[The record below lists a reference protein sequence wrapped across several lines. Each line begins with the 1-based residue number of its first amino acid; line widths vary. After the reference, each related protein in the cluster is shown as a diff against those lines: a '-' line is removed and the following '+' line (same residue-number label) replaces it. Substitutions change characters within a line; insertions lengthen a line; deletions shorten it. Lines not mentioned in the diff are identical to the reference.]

1 MIFNLGKSELFAVLN
16 INILYKS
23 PFNIINSH
31 VLQYRKIFI
40 SPIAENSFSSALQKD
55 IYTFRLLDSS
65 SFSKAASNN
74 NSTLFF
80 YSNRKFKDNR
90 MCIEILVDRTELT
103 SRRKSTQINS
113 QNFLG
118 ASYWCFLA
126 YLAILSA
133 LVDFYPMHARVSFA
147 YVQKNWRIVVRY
159 FCFGSLK
166 SRSRLDKSLPVFKSP
181 KRYHRSRNGIKIR
194 PLEIKCTTT
203 LLRWDS

>member
-31 VLQYRKIFI
+31 VLQNRKIFI
-40 SPIAENSFSSALQKD
+40 SPITENSFSSALQKD
-55 IYTFRLLDSS
+55 IYTLRLLDSS

-80 YSNRKFKDNR
+80 YSNRKFKGNR

-118 ASYWCFLA
+118 ASY
-126 YLAILSA
+126 
-133 LVDFYPMHARVSFA
+133 
-147 YVQKNWRIVVRY
+147 
-159 FCFGSLK
+159 
-166 SRSRLDKSLPVFKSP
+166 
-181 KRYHRSRNGIKIR
+181 
-194 PLEIKCTTT
+194 
-203 LLRWDS
+203 